1 MVTKYLI
8 SSSGEDLMRPLT
20 EIHVYGSL
28 CPMLLIGIITI
39 ILAFAF
45 TFTNGFQDS
54 ATVAATFITSGS
66 AAPRQGIIMVAGMNF
81 LGAILGG
88 SAVAFTLSG
97 LLTITSGMLV
107 LEVLL
112 AALIAATTWNIV
124 AWYFGLPSSSTHALI
139 GGLMGAGITAAGIG
153 SIFWGVSE
161 LLSPPHEITGMVK
174 VLLFL
179 VLSIVLGLVGGY
191 LMRKCTRVLFRNAK
205 RTINRSIIRVNWV
218 ATAGMA
224 FFNGSNDAQKQ
235 LGIIALVLFAAGESA
250 VLGVPLWARIVCAIL
265 ISAGTLGG
273 GWRIMKT
280 IGNRIFSIKPVHSLD
295 SQISSGMTLGLSTL
309 AGAPVSSTHIITMS
323 VIGVGAAENPRNVRW
338 EVGEEL
344 ILSMI
349 LTIPA
354 TMILSGAILFLV
366 QRF

>member
-1 MVTKYLI
+1 
-8 SSSGEDLMRPLT
+8 
-20 EIHVYGSL
+20 
-28 CPMLLIGIITI
+28 MLLIAIVTI
-39 ILAFAF
+39 IIAFGF

-54 ATVAATFITSGS
+54 ATVAATFIASGS
-66 AAPRQGIIMVAGMNF
+66 ATPRQGIIMVAGMNF

-97 LLTITSGMLV
+97 LLTIPSDELV
-107 LEVLL
+107 LQVLL
-112 AALIAATTWNIV
+112 AALIVAAAWNIG

-153 SIFWGVSE
+153 SVYWGVAE
-161 LLSPPHEITGMVK
+161 LLTPPHEITGMVK
-174 VLLFL
+174 VMLFFM
-179 VLSIVLGLVGGY
+179 LSIVLGLVGGY
-191 LMRKCTRVLFRNAK
+191 LMRKCTWLLFRNAK
-205 RTINRSIIRVNWV
+205 RTINKSIIRVNWV
-218 ATAGMA
+218 AAAGMA

-235 LGIIALVLFAAGESA
+235 LGIIALVLLAAGESA
-250 VLGVPLWARIVCAIL
+250 ALAVPFWARVACAIL
-265 ISAGTLGG
+265 ISLGTLGG

-280 IGNRIFSIKPVHSLD
+280 IGNRIFTIKPVHSMD
-295 SQISSGMTLGLSTL
+295 SQISSGLTLGLSTI

-338 EVGEEL
+338 QVGEEL

-354 TMILSGAILFLV
+354 TMILSGALLFLV
-366 QRF
+366 QHF

>member
-1 MVTKYLI
+1 
-8 SSSGEDLMRPLT
+8 
-20 EIHVYGSL
+20 
-28 CPMLLIGIITI
+28 MLLIAIITI
-39 ILAFAF
+39 IIAFAF

-54 ATVAATFITSGS
+54 ATVAATFIASGS
-66 AAPRQGIIMVAGMNF
+66 ATPRQGIIMVAGMNF

-97 LLTITSGMLV
+97 LLTIPSDELV
-107 LEVLL
+107 LQVLL
-112 AALIAATTWNIV
+112 AALIAAAAWNIG

-153 SIFWGVSE
+153 SVYWGVAE
-161 LLSPPHEITGMVK
+161 LLTPPHEITGMVK
-174 VLLFL
+174 VMLFFM
-179 VLSIVLGLVGGY
+179 LSIVLGLVGGY
-191 LMRKCTRVLFRNAK
+191 LMRKCTWLLFRNAK
-205 RTINRSIIRVNWV
+205 RTINKSIIRVNWV
-218 ATAGMA
+218 AAAGMA

-235 LGIIALVLFAAGESA
+235 LGIIALVLLAAGESA
-250 VLGVPLWARIVCAIL
+250 ALSVPFWARVACAIL
-265 ISAGTLGG
+265 ISLGTLGG

-280 IGNRIFSIKPVHSLD
+280 IGNRIFTIKPVHSMD
-295 SQISSGMTLGLSTL
+295 SQISSGLTLGLSTI

-338 EVGEEL
+338 QVGEEL

-354 TMILSGAILFLV
+354 TMILSGALLFLV
-366 QRF
+366 QQF